1 MARSSMILALGV
13 LGLMLSAR
21 SNPAEEPKPG
31 QPPVDEQKDI
41 KSKPTKITTAASI
54 KFRNDL
60 NLPFNSL
67 NTLGTRIDSARRT
80 GDPVTLANAASELA
94 VAEKVSGK
102 TAKLTSKQLIAEA
115 AELAKLRR
123 QESELK
129 AVLHISDQVS
139 MEEQKVAELKKLITL
154 AGDEKRMINKGEE
167 PTDAPR
173 KIVVNNYTTN
183 YIDVQINGYLR
194 GQVLPGTTRTFTV
207 EQRWNPIVL
216 KGWGDAD
223 ETTFGPVVIQGRF
236 DKYTWNINGG
246 DAIPDF
252 PN

>member
-1 MARSSMILALGV
+1 MRRFPLKVALAVLALFLFTTV
-13 LGLMLSAR
+13 F
-21 SNPAEEPKPG
+21 PAQEPKKADPA
-31 QPPVDEQKDI
+31 DEQKDI
-41 KSKPTKITTAASI
+41 KSKPTKVTTAASI

-67 NTLGTRIDSARRT
+67 NTLGTRIDAARRA
-80 GDPVTLANAASELA
+80 GDPVTLANAAGELA

-102 TAKLTSKQLIAEA
+102 TASLTSKQLIAEA

-123 QESELK
+123 QAAELK

-139 MEEQKVAELKKLITL
+139 LEEQKVSELKKLITL
-154 AGDEKRMINKGEE
+154 AGDEKRMIAKGEE
-167 PTDAPR
+167 PTDGAR

-183 YIDVQINGYLR
+183 YIDVQINGFLR
-194 GQVLPGTTRTFTV
+194 GQVLPGTTRTFIV
-207 EQRWNPIVL
+207 EQRWNPVVL

-223 ETTFGPVVIQGRF
+223 ETTFGPVVVQGRF

-246 DAIPDF
+246 DGVPDF